1 MSNEVT
7 KYDNRYEQLEKR
19 VTSLPSAS
27 NEAMAEILK
36 GMYAGKPLLG
46 PGGLLTQLVK
56 DLTQVA
62 LQGEIE
68 AHLAETSLEE
78 GGNRRNGVA
87 RKTIKTGGGSFDLE
101 SPRDRNGSLGK
112 MLGRDQNSH
121 KEERYS

>member
-7 KYDNRYEQLEKR
+7 KYDNRYEQLEKK

-62 LQGEIE
+62 LQGEME
-68 AHLAETSLEE
+68 AHLAET
-78 GGNRRNGVA
+78 GGMA
-87 RKTIKTGGGSFDLE
+87 LPAK
-101 SPRDRNGSLGK
+101 P
-112 MLGRDQNSH
+112 
-121 KEERYS
+121 